1 MILSIWRLRTNAN
14 RSVYIESSMCLRYV
28 YIFVG
33 FYPLRSFWPKAYMF
47 FFIVVWRD
55 PSPKP
60 IPKLS
65 EVVVHLG
72 LQLPVQLSEAKT

>member
-1 MILSIWRLRTNAN
+1 
-14 RSVYIESSMCLRYV
+14 MCLRYV

-47 FFIVVWRD
+47 FFFVVWRD

-65 EVVVHLG
+65 EVVVRLG
-72 LQLPVQLSEAKT
+72 LQLPVQLSEAKTWNDSGRGWGGMGGIGRVDGSW